1 MCSMDVWYVK
11 LNTVY
16 ERVERLG
23 KVVVVVKWEGEPSTN
38 YVYEMEV
45 YCVGGEG
52 KVKGFP
58 GVFGI
63 VGMGKNVMNPCWD
76 VCCVI
81 NLEQVL
87 SLE

>member
-1 MCSMDVWYVK
+1 M
-11 LNTVY
+11 Y
-16 ERVERLG
+16 ERVER
-23 KVVVVVKWEGEPSTN
+23 KWVVVKREVEPGTH

-45 YCVGGEG
+45 YCVWGYG

-63 VGMGKNVMNPCWD
+63 VGMGKNVVSPCWD

-81 NLEQVL
+81 NFEQIL
-87 SLE
+87 SLEQYFAAIVVIVRYY